1 MSELFTT
8 LLFQPLLNLL
18 VFLYNLIPG
27 NDLGLAIILLTV
39 LIKLVLYPLS
49 RQSIRSQ
56 KALQELQPKIDA
68 LKKQYKDDKEK
79 LAKEMMQ
86 LYKNEKVN
94 PMSSCLPL
102 LIQLPF
108 LIAVFQ
114 VFRTGLSAES
124 LDLLYPFVSNPGQ
137 LNSIA
142 FGFLDLNK
150 SNIYLAVA
158 TGLAQFWQTKML
170 STKRPE
176 KKVPGS
182 KDEDMTAIMNKQML
196 YFMPVLT
203 VIIGVSLPAGLILYW
218 FVTTILTVA
227 QQQLMFK
234 KKKEQQVEVIDTPN
248 DNTQQPTN

>member
-1 MSELFTT
+1 MTELFNT
-8 LLFQPLLNLL
+8 LLYQPLLNLL
-18 VFLYNLIPG
+18 VFIYNIIPG
-27 NDLGLAIILLTV
+27 SDLGVAIILLTV

-56 KALQELQPKIDA
+56 KALQDLQPKLDA
-68 LKKQYKDDKEK
+68 LKKQYKNDKEK

-86 LYKNEKVN
+86 LYKDEKVN

-114 VFRTGLSAES
+114 VFRTGLDAGS
-124 LDLLYPFVSNPGQ
+124 LELLYPFIQNPGQ
-137 LNSIA
+137 LNPIS
-142 FGFLDLNK
+142 FGFLDLGKTNVV
-150 SNIYLAVA
+150 LAVL
-158 TGLAQFWQTKML
+158 TGLAQFWQSKML
-170 STKRPE
+170 ITKRPP
-176 KKVPGS
+176 KDMAGS

-218 FVTTILTVA
+218 FVTTLLTVA
-227 QQQLMFK
+227 QQQLIFK
-234 KKKEQQVEVIDTPN
+234 KKKDQIEVIN
-248 DNTQQPTN
+248 